1 MQELPSPNANSKTNE
16 ARNLSPL
23 WGSLVVVGLC
33 CAWVVGLAM
42 DEMPGARAA
51 RGTEFEQ
58 MIGAVRW
65 CAFFLMFGAAAAVKY
80 LLSRGP
86 RA

>member
-1 MQELPSPNANSKTNE
+1 MQESPSPNANTKTNE
-16 ARNLSPL
+16 ARNL

-65 CAFFLMFGAAAAVKY
+65 CAFFLMFVAAASVKY